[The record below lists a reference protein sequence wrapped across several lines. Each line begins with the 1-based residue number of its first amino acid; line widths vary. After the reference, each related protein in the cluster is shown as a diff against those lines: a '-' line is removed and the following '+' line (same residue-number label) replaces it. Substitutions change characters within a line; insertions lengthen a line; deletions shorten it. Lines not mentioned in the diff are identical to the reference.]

1 MKILSIKFSLIK
13 LDLSSNCRIFRF
25 YIRLIEADISEKL
38 LILTSY
44 LNIFV
49 FFAHDRYALRLI

>member
-44 LNIFV
+44 FNIFV